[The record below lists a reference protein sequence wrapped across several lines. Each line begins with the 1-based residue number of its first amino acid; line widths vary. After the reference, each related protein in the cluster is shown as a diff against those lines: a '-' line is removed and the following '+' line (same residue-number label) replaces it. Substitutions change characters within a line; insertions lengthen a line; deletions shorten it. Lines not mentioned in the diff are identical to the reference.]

1 MDSLGELKYHSRKY
15 RVKSNAALPSL
26 RTAPD
31 QPVQSNHELR
41 EWDPAAKAGWAA
53 LKNDTEVGMCTHT
66 NMQSLGTWY
75 ILNTIV
81 PGHLTT
87 GSMKLHECGIRQ
99 CFSGINKYN
108 GRAQV
113 NPRASAVNRLYLS
126 YYSVT
131 HCLGNDANSK
141 RTLPACVLSACS
153 WLSADITD
161 CDSFFR
167 RIRSSKK
174 SGSWD
179 EFTSQAKKHARSS
192 LQLHPLILHM
202 SETGSSLFKF
212 RQDQIYI
219 LRVIKTKN

>member
-1 MDSLGELKYHSRKY
+1 MTPRLACAPTQTCRVWAHDTYLIQLSLGIWQL
-15 RVKSNAALPSL
+15 
-26 RTAPD
+26 APWNYM
-31 QPVQSNHELR
+31 S
-41 EWDPAAKAGWAA
+41 
-53 LKNDTEVGMCTHT
+53 VGIH
-66 NMQSLGTWY
+66 
-75 ILNTIV
+75 
-81 PGHLTT
+81 
-87 GSMKLHECGIRQ
+87 Q

-202 SETGSSLFKF
+202 SEMGSSLFKF

-219 LRVIKTKN
+219 LRVIKTKINKI